1 MWGYLDGSQVFKKH
15 KDFAK
20 NYNNDLHFC
29 WFFAAG
35 LYPFFSDNPRY
46 RAYWGSVNYEIQVTL
61 VLEIFLNLDRVL
73 IVCLGN
79 CVWHRDYLL
88 HNAVLVRIP
97 FVHNAGGFV
106 ADINLERVQK

>member
-1 MWGYLDGSQVFKKH
+1 MWGYLDGSQVLKKH

-20 NYNNDLHFC
+20 NYNHDLHFC

-35 LYPFFSDNPRY
+35 LYPFFSDNPLY
-46 RAYWGSVNYEIQVTL
+46 RAVWDSVNYEIQVTL
-61 VLEIFLNLDRVL
+61 VLENFINLDRVL
-73 IVCLGN
+73 IFCLVN

-88 HNAVLVRIP
+88 HNSVLVCIP
-97 FVHNAGGFV
+97 FVHNTRGFV